1 MQWQGRPR
9 AILLVVVVVAV
20 VAVLV
25 VVVVAVVVVH
35 CFNCFLSS
43 SWYLAIGMANDTK
56 DVARLHKVSPERCP
70 FGASKTTFGCM
81 QLKKV

>member
-9 AILLVVVVVAV
+9 AILLVVVVV
-20 VAVLV
+20 VAVL
-25 VVVVAVVVVH
+25 VVVVAVVVVL